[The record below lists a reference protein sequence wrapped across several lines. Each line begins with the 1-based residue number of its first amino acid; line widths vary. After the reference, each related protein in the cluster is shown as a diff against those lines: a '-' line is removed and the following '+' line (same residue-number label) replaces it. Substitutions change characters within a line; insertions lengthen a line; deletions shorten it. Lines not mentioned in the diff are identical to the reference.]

1 MMRIVLPRSA
11 CATTSVLPSLDRPIV
26 TYRRSPREWA
36 GSGYVVDKGSSR
48 TLAAS
53 RNPTACFRR
62 LTASFSGFQVNVMH
76 QGVSVTALRPSGLTL
91 KLSRRDRRRRARSA

>member
-1 MMRIVLPRSA
+1 MMRIVSPRSA

-26 TYRRSPREWA
+26 TDRCSPREWA

-76 QGVSVTALRPSGLTL
+76 QGVSVTALRPSGLTT
-91 KLSRRDRRRRARSA
+91 